1 MCRPVQRNRSMLSAM
16 LHALSGRPALAA
28 ALLVPLAVAAP
39 FAGGSPSAPEPQGD
53 GTATLRF
60 QVLAGDGSPAAD
72 LKAGDV
78 TLKIDGRPREIES
91 LRFVDLREP
100 APAVAGS
107 AAGAPAPT
115 STAPPYATNTRT
127 AGGRGLYLLVDEE
140 SVAAGRETG
149 VKDALKTLVAALGP
163 NDRAAL
169 VSVRQGGPNTGLTD
183 DPSRLQAG
191 IDKLAGYSNSRESD
205 EDLTCRTSRTIQMIQ
220 GVLESVATQELPTVV
235 FFSTQ
240 VASLQAGRVGTM
252 ATDGRTR
259 VENLCELRTEHFERL
274 GTAASNANATFYS
287 VELLDASASG
297 PSSVASGGLDNLAGS
312 MGGEMIRMGANVAD
326 QVARIVRGTS
336 GYYVATF
343 QSDRSD
349 RSGTKRVEVS
359 VARGGVTVKAPKE
372 LSLAAPAG
380 KDKAATPRDMIR
392 VATAFTDLP
401 LRAAAYSSRN
411 PGDDKIRILAL
422 FEPIESGTNVKSA
435 TIAVY
440 DMAGKLTAQW
450 SAQAADLAGPTTIA
464 ALLVPAGEY
473 RLRVAATDT
482 SGRAGAVDLKLSAA
496 LIEAGSIRLGDLVL
510 GKVSDRGPVPVMQ
523 FQSETEALAMIE
535 LYGRPEKPLKMYVEV
550 LNPAG
555 EPIQVALAP
564 SASNEPD
571 KFLLSATLP
580 IGSLQPGDYTVR
592 AVVAVEGEPEGRV
605 TCTLRKLSA
614 DS

>member
-1 MCRPVQRNRSMLSAM
+1 MCMPVQRNRSMLSAM

-28 ALLVPLAVAAP
+28 ALLVPLALAAP
-39 FAGGSPSAPEPQGD
+39 FAAPEPQGD

-60 QVLAGDGSPAAD
+60 QVLAGDGSPAAN

-100 APAVAGS
+100 ARAVAG
-107 AAGAPAPT
+107 AAAAASTPT
-115 STAPPYATNTRT
+115 STVPPPYATNTRT

-140 SVAAGRETG
+140 SVATGRETG

-169 VSVRQGGPNTGLTD
+169 VSVRQGGPNIGLTD

-191 IDKLAGYSNSRESD
+191 IDNLAGYASSRESE

-220 GVLESVATQELPTVV
+220 GVLEGVATQELPTVV

-240 VASLQAGRVGTM
+240 VAALQAGRVGTM
-252 ATDGRTR
+252 ATDGKTR

-312 MGGEMIRMGANVAD
+312 MGGEMIRIGANVAD

-349 RSGTKRVEVS
+349 RSGTRRVEVS
-359 VARGGVTVKAPKE
+359 VARGGVSVKAPKE

-380 KDKAATPRDMIR
+380 TARAATPRDMIR

-422 FEPIESGTNVKSA
+422 FEPIESGTRAKSA

-440 DMAGKLTAQW
+440 DTAGKLTAQW

-464 ALLVPAGEY
+464 AMLVPAGEY

-482 SGRAGAVDLKLSAA
+482 SGRAGAVDLELSAA

-510 GKVSDRGPVPVMQ
+510 GKVSDTGPVPVMQ

-564 SASNEPD
+564 SASKEPD

-580 IGSLQPGDYTVR
+580 IGSLQPGDYAVR
-592 AVVAVEGEPEGRV
+592 AVVGVEGEPEGQV

-614 DS
+614 GS

>member
-1 MCRPVQRNRSMLSAM
+1 MCMPVQRNRSMLSAM

-28 ALLVPLAVAAP
+28 ALLVPLALAAP
-39 FAGGSPSAPEPQGD
+39 FAAPEPQGG
-53 GTATLRF
+53 GTPTLRF

-78 TLKIDGRPREIES
+78 TLKIDGRRREIES

-107 AAGAPAPT
+107 AAAAPAPT

-169 VSVRQGGPNTGLTD
+169 VSVRQGGPNIGLTD

-205 EDLTCRTSRTIQMIQ
+205 EDLTCRTSRTIQMVQ
-220 GVLESVATQELPTVV
+220 GVLESVATTELPTVV

-359 VARGGVTVKAPKE
+359 VARGGVTVRAPRE
-372 LSLAAPAG
+372 LSPAAPARQA
-380 KDKAATPRDMIR
+380 KAVTPRDMIR

-411 PGDDKIRILAL
+411 PGDGKIRILAL
-422 FEPIESGTNVKSA
+422 FEPIESGTKVKSA

-440 DMAGKLTAQW
+440 DTAGKLTAQW

-510 GKVSDRGPVPVMQ
+510 GKVSDTGPVPVMQ

-564 SASNEPD
+564 SASKEPD

-580 IGSLQPGDYTVR
+580 IGSLQPGDYAVR
-592 AVVAVEGEPEGRV
+592 AVVGVEGEPEGQV

-614 DS
+614 GS